1 MKEKIFRLRDTP
13 ENKFKRWLIYLI
25 LFSGVAAYL
34 ADYTKRYIFF
44 LSTLFILSLALIKWK
59 YHHYKNYLVMRR
71 IKRILEEN
79 FLELRIYTTFRKTI
93 IRFPRVII
101 KPNEIVIKYKSSLR
115 FKTLLEAN
123 IYKIGAVIPEGWQ
136 IKDQYE
142 INNGYKIIFKN
153 GEDDRIFIDNLS
165 QYQELIDNF
174 NESEIP
180 LDKEIKL
187 DFNKDPHL
195 LISAKTGAGKTYFI
209 RSLILSLYLNK
220 RPSKVFL
227 NDINQSNRDLYRVC
241 SLNGSQDEIISNLND
256 INEEL
261 RVRADNFEKIDD
273 FERIVI
279 ILEEYLA
286 FINSLD
292 KKDRSEVEKILKI
305 IAATGRKYKINLI
318 LITQISSA
326 SEINSGIRSNM
337 TNLILGRLDKS
348 QKLSLSVEAPIENFG
363 ENVQGQAAISRDG
376 RFISFLTP
384 TIDFKEVLSEINLK
398 YEKHI

>member
-220 RPSKVFL
+220 KPSKVFL

-241 SLNGSQDEIISNLND
+241 SLNGSQGEILSNLNE

-261 RVRADNFEKIDD
+261 GVRADNFEKIDE

-318 LITQISSA
+318 LVTQISSA

-384 TIDFKEVLSEINLK
+384 TVDFKEVLSEINTE
-398 YEKHI
+398 YEK

>member
-1 MKEKIFRLRDTP
+1 MKEKIFRLRDIP

-25 LFSGVAAYL
+25 LFSGVAAYI

-44 LSTLFILSLALIKWK
+44 LSTLFILSLAWTKWK

-71 IKRILEEN
+71 IKRILQEN

-93 IRFPRVII
+93 IRFPRVIL
-101 KPNEIVIKYKSSLR
+101 KPNEVIIKYNNSLR
-115 FKTLLEAN
+115 FKALLEAN
-123 IYKIGAVIPEGWQ
+123 VGKIGAVIPEGWQ

-153 GEDDRIFIDNLS
+153 GEEDRIFIDNLS

-209 RSLILSLYLNK
+209 RGLILSLYLNK

-241 SLNGSQDEIISNLND
+241 SLNGSQGEILSNLND
-256 INEEL
+256 INQEL
-261 RVRADNFEKIDD
+261 KLRADNFEKIDE

-337 TNLILGRLDKS
+337 TNLVLGRLDKS
-348 QKLSLSVEAPIENFG
+348 QRLSLSVEAPIENFG
-363 ENVQGQAAISRDG
+363 ENVQGQAAISQDG

-384 TIDFKEVLSEINLK
+384 TISFENVLNEISNM
-398 YEKHI
+398 

>member
-1 MKEKIFRLRDTP
+1 MKEKVFRLRDTP
-13 ENKFKRWLIYLI
+13 ENKFKRLIIYLI
-25 LFSGVAAYL
+25 LFSGVAAYM

-44 LSTLFILSLALIKWK
+44 LSTLVILFLAWTKWK

-79 FLELRIYTTFRKTI
+79 FLELRIYTTFRNTI
-93 IRFPRVII
+93 IRFPRVIL
-101 KPNEIVIKYKSSLR
+101 KSNEIVIKYNNSLR

-123 IYKIGAVIPEGWQ
+123 IHKIGAVIPEGWQ

-142 INNGYKIIFKN
+142 INNGYKILLKK
-153 GEDDRIFIDNLS
+153 GEEDRIFINDLD
-165 QYQELIDNF
+165 QYKELIKNY
-174 NESEIP
+174 EEGTVP
-180 LDKEIKL
+180 LDKEISL
-187 DFNKDPHL
+187 DFNSDPHI

-209 RSLILSLYLNK
+209 RSLILSLYLN
-220 RPSKVFL
+220 RNSSKVFL
-227 NDINQSNRDLYRVC
+227 NDINKSNGDLYRVC
-241 SLNGSQDEIISNLND
+241 HLNCSQGEILSHLSE

-261 RVRADNFEKIDD
+261 KLRADNFEKIDE
-273 FERIVI
+273 FKRIVI

-292 KKDRSEVEKILKI
+292 KKDRTEVEKILKI

-326 SEINSGIRSNM
+326 SEINSGIRSNT
-337 TNLILGRLDKS
+337 TNLVLGRLDKS

-384 TIDFKEVLSEINLK
+384 TIDFKEVLSEINTE
-398 YEKHI
+398 YEK

>member
-1 MKEKIFRLRDTP
+1 MKEKTFRLRDTP

-25 LFSGVAAYL
+25 LFSGVAAYM
-34 ADYTKRYIFF
+34 ADYTKWYIFF
-44 LSTLFILSLALIKWK
+44 LSTLFILSLAWTKWK

-71 IKRILEEN
+71 IKRILQEN

-93 IRFPRVII
+93 IRFPRVIL
-101 KPNEIVIKYKSSLR
+101 KPNEVIIKYNNSLR
-115 FKTLLEAN
+115 FKALLEAN
-123 IYKIGAVIPEGWQ
+123 VGKIGAVIPEGWQ

-153 GEDDRIFIDNLS
+153 GEEDRIFIDNLS
-165 QYQELIDNF
+165 QYKELIYNF
-174 NESEIP
+174 SESEVP

-209 RSLILSLYLNK
+209 RGLIISLYLNK
-220 RPSKVFL
+220 RPPKVFL

-241 SLNGSQDEIISNLND
+241 SLNGSKDEILSNLNS

-261 RVRADNFEKIDD
+261 KLRSNNFEKIDE

-292 KKDRSEVEKILKI
+292 KKERSEVEKILKI

-326 SEINSGIRSNM
+326 AEINTGIRSNM
-337 TNLILGRLDKS
+337 TNLVLGRLDKS

-384 TIDFKEVLSEINLK
+384 TIDFENVLLEIGNMK
-398 YEKHI
+398 F

>member
-1 MKEKIFRLRDTP
+1 MAEFL
-13 ENKFKRWLIYLI
+13 NWYI
-25 LFSGVAAYL
+25 L
-34 ADYTKRYIFF
+34 F
-44 LSTLFILSLALIKWK
+44 LSTLLTLFLAWTKNK
-59 YHHYKNYLVMRR
+59 YHYYRSYIVMRR
-71 IKRILEEN
+71 IKKILEEN
-79 FLELRIYTTFRKTI
+79 FLDLGMYTTNGNRITH
-93 IRFPRVII
+93 FPRVII
-101 KPNEIVIKYKSSLR
+101 KPNAIVVRYNNSLR
-115 FKTLLEAN
+115 FKKILEAN
-123 IYKIGAVIPEGWQ
+123 VEKIGSIIPDGWQ
-136 IKDQYE
+136 IKDQFE

-165 QYQELIDNF
+165 QYKELIYNF
-174 NESEIP
+174 SESEVP

-209 RSLILSLYLNK
+209 RGLIISLYLNK
-220 RPSKVFL
+220 RPPKVFL
-227 NDINQSNRDLYRVC
+227 NDINQSNRDLYSVC
-241 SLNGSQDEIISNLND
+241 SLNGSKDEILSNLNS

-261 RVRADNFEKIDD
+261 KLRSNNFEKIDE

-292 KKDRSEVEKILKI
+292 KKDRTEVEKILKI

-326 SEINSGIRSNM
+326 SEINSGIRTNM
-337 TNLILGRLDKS
+337 TNLVLGRLDKS
-348 QKLSLSVEAPIENFG
+348 QRLSLSVEAPIQNFG
-363 ENVQGQAAISRDG
+363 ENIKGQAAISRDG

-384 TIDFKEVLSEINLK
+384 TINFKTVLNEISNMK
-398 YEKHI
+398 I

>member
-1 MKEKIFRLRDTP
+1 MKKELFRLRDTP
-13 ENKFKRWLIYLI
+13 QNKFKRLILYLI
-25 LFSGVAAYL
+25 LFCGGAAFMAEFLNWYIL
-34 ADYTKRYIFF
+34 FLFTLLILFMACTK
-44 LSTLFILSLALIKWK
+44 KK
-59 YHHYKNYLVMRR
+59 YHYYRSYIVMRR
-71 IKRILEEN
+71 IKKILEEN
-79 FLELRIYTTFRKTI
+79 FLDLGMYTTNGDRITH
-93 IRFPRVII
+93 FPWVII
-101 KPNEIVIKYKSSLR
+101 KPNAIVVKYNNSLR
-115 FKTLLEAN
+115 FKKILEAN
-123 IYKIGAVIPEGWQ
+123 VEKIGSILPDGWQ
-136 IKDQYE
+136 IKDQFE
-142 INNGYKIIFKN
+142 ISNGYKIIFKN

-165 QYQELIDNF
+165 EYKELIYDF
-174 NESEIP
+174 SESEVP

-195 LISAKTGAGKTYFI
+195 LISAKTGAGKTYLI
-209 RSLILSLYLNK
+209 RGLILSLYLNK

-227 NDINQSNRDLYRVC
+227 NDINQSNRDLYGVC
-241 SLNGSQDEIISNLND
+241 SLNGSKDEILSNLNY

-261 RVRADNFEKIDD
+261 KLRADNFEKIDE

-337 TNLILGRLDKS
+337 TNLVLGRLDKS
-348 QKLSLSVEAPIENFG
+348 QRLSLSVQAPIENFG
-363 ENVQGQAAISRDG
+363 ENVQGQAAISQDG

-384 TIDFKEVLSEINLK
+384 TISFENVLNEISNM
-398 YEKHI
+398 